1 MVSKE
6 QLRRNKYRRKRVLLK
21 RVHAK
26 GKVALGMVI
35 IILMV
40 LGGEVFR
47 INYNHGDVYA
57 KAVLDHQ
64 TYTSTE
70 LPYKRGQI
78 QTSDGTVLAYSEK
91 VFNLILDV
99 KQLLSDEE
107 YKEPTLSTLTRCF
120 NLDRSELER
129 IVAANP
135 NSRYQKLLKSLT
147 PDDIE
152 EFKTLEADKTQ
163 GKNIKG
169 VWFED
174 SYIRKYPLGTFAADT
189 VGFASANNGGELGI
203 ESQYDDELTG
213 TNGTTY
219 SYVDAGLEVTE
230 TQKAAVDGNNII
242 TTIDY
247 NVQSVIEKCIKEYN
261 QEKPSKNTAVVVA
274 DPSSGEILGM
284 ASYPTFDLNNPR
296 DLSSLYTEEQ
306 LNNMSDTDYKNAL
319 YALWTNY
326 CVSES
331 YEPGSTFKPVTVA
344 AALEEGVVKDGDTYV
359 CNGYE
364 MIGPDRLK
372 CHVYSSGG
380 HGSLT
385 VEQAIMNSCNPY
397 MIHLALELGNSK
409 FAEYQ
414 SLFGFGK
421 TTGIDLPGETTGIVY
436 GDKMTTI
443 DAACNSFGQTI
454 NVNMMQMISAY
465 CSIIN
470 GGMLYQPHI
479 VKRIESANGEVVKEN
494 KATLVRQTVTMS
506 TSKLLRRYLKNT
518 VESGTAK
525 KVAVTGYSVAGKTGT
540 AQKSPRSE
548 NKWLISFIG
557 HAPADNPKFAIYV
570 IIDEPEGTTGTSGS
584 SADVLT
590 LSHDILEKL
599 LPYMSVYK
607 DALEEPVDTSNSE
620 DELTVGDIP
629 EQSAQKTTSAV
640 QNSNTQNSNTQNNN
654 TQSSNTQ
661 SSTAQQGR

>member
-1 MVSKE
+1 MVSDE
-6 QLRRNKYRRKRVLLK
+6 QLRRNKYRRKKVMLR
-21 RVHAK
+21 RVHVK
-26 GKVALGMVI
+26 GQVALGMVVV
-35 IILMV
+35 ILMV
-40 LGGEVFR
+40 LGGQVFR
-47 INYNHGDVYA
+47 INYTHGDTYA

-78 QTSDGTVLAYSEK
+78 LTSDGTVLAYSER
-91 VFNLILDV
+91 VYNLILDV
-99 KQLLSDEE
+99 KQMLSDEA
-107 YKEPTLSTLTRCF
+107 YKEPTLSALVKCF
-120 NLDRSELER
+120 DLDRGELETR
-129 IVAANP
+129 VANNP
-135 NSRYQKLLKSLT
+135 DSRYQKLLKNLT
-147 PDDIE
+147 SDEIE
-152 EFKTLEADKTQ
+152 EFKTLADDKTE
-163 GKNIKG
+163 GKNIEG
-169 VWFED
+169 IWFED
-174 SYIRKYPLGTFAADT
+174 SYIRKYPLGTFACDT

-219 SYVDAGLEVTE
+219 SYVDEGLEVTE
-230 TQKAAVDGNNII
+230 TQKAAVDGNNIV

-247 NVQSVIEKCIKEYN
+247 NVQSVIEQCIKEYN
-261 QEKPSKNTAVVVA
+261 EEKPSKNTAVVVA
-274 DPSSGEILGM
+274 DPSNGEILGM
-284 ASYPTFDLNNPR
+284 ASYPTFDLNKPR
-296 DLSSLYTEEQ
+296 DISGLYTDEQ
-306 LNNMSDTDYKNAL
+306 IATMTDDGYKNAL
-319 YALWTNY
+319 YSLWTNY

-344 AALEEGVVKDGDTYV
+344 SALEEGVVKDGDTYV

-380 HGSLT
+380 HGTLT
-385 VEQAIMNSCNPY
+385 VEQAVMNSCNPY
-397 MIHLALELGNSK
+397 MIHLALELGNAK
-409 FAEYQ
+409 FSEYQ
-414 SLFGFGK
+414 SLFGFGQI
-421 TTGIDLPGETTGIVY
+421 TGIDLPGETTGIVY

-454 NVNMMQMISAY
+454 NVNMMQMMASY

-470 GGMLYQPHI
+470 GGMLYQPHV

-494 KATLVRQTVTMS
+494 KATLIRQTVTMS

-570 IIDEPEGTTGTSGS
+570 IIDEPDGTTGTSGN
-584 SADVLT
+584 SADVLQ

-607 DALEEPVDTSNSE
+607 DALDEPVDTSNSE
-620 DELTVGDIP
+620 DELTVGDVP
-629 EQSAQKTTSAV
+629 EGSI
-640 QNSNTQNSNTQNNN
+640 SNTTETNQTMPSVD
-654 TQSSNTQ
+654 
-661 SSTAQQGR
+661 

>member
-1 MVSKE
+1 MVSDE
-6 QLRRNKYRRKRVLLK
+6 QLRRNKYRRKKVMLR
-21 RVHAK
+21 RVHVK
-26 GKVALGMVI
+26 GQVTLGMVVV
-35 IILMV
+35 ILMV
-40 LGGEVFR
+40 LGGQVFR
-47 INYNHGDVYA
+47 INYTHGDTYA

-78 QTSDGTVLAYSEK
+78 LTSDGTVLAYSER
-91 VFNLILDV
+91 VYNLILDV
-99 KQLLSDEE
+99 KQMLSDEA
-107 YKEPTLSTLTRCF
+107 YKEPTLSALVKCF
-120 NLDRSELER
+120 DLDRGELETR
-129 IVAANP
+129 VANNP
-135 NSRYQKLLKSLT
+135 DSRYQKLLKNLT
-147 PDDIE
+147 SDEIE
-152 EFKTLEADKTQ
+152 EFKTLADDKTE
-163 GKNIKG
+163 GKNIEG

-174 SYIRKYPLGTFAADT
+174 SYIRKYPLGTFACDT

-219 SYVDAGLEVTE
+219 SYVDEGLEVTE
-230 TQKAAVDGNNII
+230 TQKAAVDGNNIV

-247 NVQSVIEKCIKEYN
+247 NVQSVIEQCIKEYN
-261 QEKPSKNTAVVVA
+261 EEKPSKNTAVVVA
-274 DPSSGEILGM
+274 DPSNGEILGM
-284 ASYPTFDLNNPR
+284 ASYPTFDLNKPR
-296 DLSSLYTEEQ
+296 DISGLYTDEQ
-306 LNNMSDTDYKNAL
+306 IATMTDDGYKNAL
-319 YALWTNY
+319 YSLWTNY

-344 AALEEGVVKDGDTYV
+344 SALEEGVVKDGDTYV

-380 HGSLT
+380 HGTLT
-385 VEQAIMNSCNPY
+385 VEQAVMNSCNPY
-397 MIHLALELGNSK
+397 MIHLALELGNAK
-409 FAEYQ
+409 FSEYQ
-414 SLFGFGK
+414 SLFGFGQ

-454 NVNMMQMISAY
+454 NVNMMQMMASY

-470 GGMLYQPHI
+470 GGMLYQPHV

-494 KATLVRQTVTMS
+494 KATLIRQTVTMS

-570 IIDEPEGTTGTSGS
+570 IIDEPDGTTGTSGN
-584 SADVLT
+584 SADVLQ

-607 DALEEPVDTSNSE
+607 DALDEPVDTSNSE
-620 DELTVGDIP
+620 DELTVGDVP
-629 EQSAQKTTSAV
+629 EGSI
-640 QNSNTQNSNTQNNN
+640 SNTTETNQTMPSVD
-654 TQSSNTQ
+654 
-661 SSTAQQGR
+661 

>member
-1 MVSKE
+1 MVSDE
-6 QLRRNKYRRKRVLLK
+6 QLRRNKYRRKKVMLR
-21 RVHAK
+21 RVHVK
-26 GKVALGMVI
+26 GQVALGMVVV
-35 IILMV
+35 ILMV
-40 LGGEVFR
+40 LGGQVFR
-47 INYNHGDVYA
+47 INYTHGDTYA

-78 QTSDGTVLAYSEK
+78 LTSDGTVLAYSER
-91 VFNLILDV
+91 VYNLILDV
-99 KQLLSDEE
+99 KQMLSDEA
-107 YKEPTLSTLTRCF
+107 YKEPTLSALVKCF
-120 NLDRSELER
+120 DLDRGELETR
-129 IVAANP
+129 VANNP
-135 NSRYQKLLKSLT
+135 DSRYQKLLKNLT
-147 PDDIE
+147 SDEIE
-152 EFKTLEADKTQ
+152 EFKTLADDKTE
-163 GKNIKG
+163 GKNIEG

-174 SYIRKYPLGTFAADT
+174 SYIRKYPLGTFACDT

-219 SYVDAGLEVTE
+219 SYVDEGIEVTE
-230 TQKAAVDGNNII
+230 TQKAAVDGNNIV

-247 NVQSVIEKCIKEYN
+247 NVQSVIEQCIKEYN
-261 QEKPSKNTAVVVA
+261 EEKPSKNTAVVVA
-274 DPSSGEILGM
+274 DPSNGEILGM
-284 ASYPTFDLNNPR
+284 ASYPTFDLNKPR
-296 DLSSLYTEEQ
+296 DISGLYTDEQ
-306 LNNMSDTDYKNAL
+306 IATMTDDGYKNAL
-319 YALWTNY
+319 YSLWTNY

-344 AALEEGVVKDGDTYV
+344 SALEEGVVKDGDTYV

-380 HGSLT
+380 HGTLT
-385 VEQAIMNSCNPY
+385 VEQAVMNSCNPY
-397 MIHLALELGNSK
+397 MIHLALELGNAK
-409 FAEYQ
+409 FSEYQ
-414 SLFGFGK
+414 SLFGFGQ

-454 NVNMMQMISAY
+454 NVNMMQMMASY

-470 GGMLYQPHI
+470 GGMLYQPHV

-494 KATLVRQTVTMS
+494 KATLIRQTVTMS

-570 IIDEPEGTTGTSGS
+570 IIDEPDGTTGTSGN
-584 SADVLT
+584 SADVLQ

-607 DALEEPVDTSNSE
+607 DALDEPVDTSNSE
-620 DELTVGDIP
+620 DELTVGDVP
-629 EQSAQKTTSAV
+629 EGSI
-640 QNSNTQNSNTQNNN
+640 SNTTETNQTMPSVD
-654 TQSSNTQ
+654 
-661 SSTAQQGR
+661 

>member
-1 MVSKE
+1 MV
-6 QLRRNKYRRKRVLLK
+6 V
-21 RVHAK
+21 V
-26 GKVALGMVI
+26 
-35 IILMV
+35 ILMV
-40 LGGEVFR
+40 LGGQVFR
-47 INYNHGDVYA
+47 INYTHGDTYA

-78 QTSDGTVLAYSEK
+78 LTSDGTVLAYSER
-91 VFNLILDV
+91 VYNLILDV
-99 KQLLSDEE
+99 KQMLSDEA
-107 YKEPTLSTLTRCF
+107 YKEPTLSALVKCF
-120 NLDRSELER
+120 DLDRGELETR
-129 IVAANP
+129 VANNP
-135 NSRYQKLLKSLT
+135 DSRYQKLLKNLT
-147 PDDIE
+147 SDEIE
-152 EFKTLEADKTQ
+152 EFKTLADDKTE
-163 GKNIKG
+163 GKNIEG

-174 SYIRKYPLGTFAADT
+174 SYIRKYPLGTFACDT

-219 SYVDAGLEVTE
+219 SYVDEGLEVTE
-230 TQKAAVDGNNII
+230 TQKAAVDGNNIV

-247 NVQSVIEKCIKEYN
+247 NVQSVIEQCIKEYN
-261 QEKPSKNTAVVVA
+261 EEKPSKNTAVVVA
-274 DPSSGEILGM
+274 DPSNGEILGM
-284 ASYPTFDLNNPR
+284 ASYPTFDLNKPR
-296 DLSSLYTEEQ
+296 DISGLYTDEQ
-306 LNNMSDTDYKNAL
+306 IATMTDDGYKNAL
-319 YALWTNY
+319 YSLWTNY

-344 AALEEGVVKDGDTYV
+344 SALEEGVVKDGDTYV

-380 HGSLT
+380 HGTLT
-385 VEQAIMNSCNPY
+385 VEQAVMNSCNPY
-397 MIHLALELGNSK
+397 MIHLALELGNAK
-409 FAEYQ
+409 FSEYQ
-414 SLFGFGK
+414 SLFGFGQ

-454 NVNMMQMISAY
+454 NVNMMQMMASY

-470 GGMLYQPHI
+470 GGMLYQPHV

-494 KATLVRQTVTMS
+494 KATLIRQTVTMS

-570 IIDEPEGTTGTSGS
+570 IIDEPDGTTGTSGN
-584 SADVLT
+584 SADVLQ

-607 DALEEPVDTSNSE
+607 DALDEPVDTSNSE
-620 DELTVGDIP
+620 DELTVGDVP
-629 EQSAQKTTSAV
+629 EGSI
-640 QNSNTQNSNTQNNN
+640 SNTTETNQTMPSVD
-654 TQSSNTQ
+654 
-661 SSTAQQGR
+661 

>member
-1 MVSKE
+1 MVSDE
-6 QLRRNKYRRKRVLLK
+6 QLRRNKYRRKKVMLR
-21 RVHAK
+21 RVHVK
-26 GKVALGMVI
+26 GQVALGMVVV
-35 IILMV
+35 ILMV
-40 LGGEVFR
+40 LGGQVFR
-47 INYNHGDVYA
+47 INYTHGDTYA

-78 QTSDGTVLAYSEK
+78 LTSDGTVLAYSER
-91 VFNLILDV
+91 VYNLILDV
-99 KQLLSDEE
+99 KQMLSDEA
-107 YKEPTLSTLTRCF
+107 YKEPTLSALVKCF
-120 NLDRSELER
+120 DLDRGELETR
-129 IVAANP
+129 VANNP
-135 NSRYQKLLKSLT
+135 DSRYQKLLKNLT
-147 PDDIE
+147 SDEIE
-152 EFKTLEADKTQ
+152 EFKTLADDKTE
-163 GKNIKG
+163 GKNIEG

-174 SYIRKYPLGTFAADT
+174 SYIRKYPLGTFACDT

-219 SYVDAGLEVTE
+219 SYVDEGLEVTE
-230 TQKAAVDGNNII
+230 TQKAAVDGNNIV
-242 TTIDY
+242 TTVDY
-247 NVQSVIEKCIKEYN
+247 NVQSVIEQCIKEYN
-261 QEKPSKNTAVVVA
+261 EEKPSKNTAVVVA
-274 DPSSGEILGM
+274 DPSNGEILGM
-284 ASYPTFDLNNPR
+284 ASYPTFDLNKPR
-296 DLSSLYTEEQ
+296 DISGLYTDEQ
-306 LNNMSDTDYKNAL
+306 IATMTDDGYKNAL
-319 YALWTNY
+319 YSLWTNY

-344 AALEEGVVKDGDTYV
+344 SALEEGVVKDGDTYV

-380 HGSLT
+380 HGTLT
-385 VEQAIMNSCNPY
+385 VEQAVMNSCNPY
-397 MIHLALELGNSK
+397 MIHLALELGNAK
-409 FAEYQ
+409 FSEYQ
-414 SLFGFGK
+414 SLFGFGQI
-421 TTGIDLPGETTGIVY
+421 TGIDLPGETTGIVY

-454 NVNMMQMISAY
+454 NVNMMQMMASY

-470 GGMLYQPHI
+470 GGMLYQPHV

-494 KATLVRQTVTMS
+494 KATLIRQTVTMS

-570 IIDEPEGTTGTSGS
+570 IIDEPDGTTGTSGN
-584 SADVLT
+584 SADVLQ

-607 DALEEPVDTSNSE
+607 DALDEPVDTSNSE
-620 DELTVGDIP
+620 DELTVGDVP
-629 EQSAQKTTSAV
+629 EGSI
-640 QNSNTQNSNTQNNN
+640 SNTTETNQTMPSVD
-654 TQSSNTQ
+654 
-661 SSTAQQGR
+661 

>member
-1 MVSKE
+1 MVSDE
-6 QLRRNKYRRKRVLLK
+6 QLRRNKYRRKKVMLR
-21 RVHAK
+21 RVHVK
-26 GKVALGMVI
+26 GQVALGMVVV
-35 IILMV
+35 ILMV
-40 LGGEVFR
+40 LGGQVFR
-47 INYNHGDVYA
+47 INYTHGDTYA

-78 QTSDGTVLAYSEK
+78 LTSDGTVLAYSER
-91 VFNLILDV
+91 VYNLILDV
-99 KQLLSDEE
+99 KQMLSDEA
-107 YKEPTLSTLTRCF
+107 YKEPTLSALVKCF
-120 NLDRSELER
+120 DLDRGELETR
-129 IVAANP
+129 VANNP
-135 NSRYQKLLKSLT
+135 DSRYQKLLKNLT
-147 PDDIE
+147 SDEIE
-152 EFKTLEADKTQ
+152 EFKTLADDKTE
-163 GKNIKG
+163 GKNIEG

-174 SYIRKYPLGTFAADT
+174 SYIRKYPLGTFACDT

-219 SYVDAGLEVTE
+219 SYVDEGLEVTE
-230 TQKAAVDGNNII
+230 TQKAAVDGNNIV

-247 NVQSVIEKCIKEYN
+247 NVQSVIEQCIKEYN
-261 QEKPSKNTAVVVA
+261 EEKPSKNTAVVVA
-274 DPSSGEILGM
+274 DPSNGEILGM
-284 ASYPTFDLNNPR
+284 ASYPTFDLNKPR
-296 DLSSLYTEEQ
+296 DISGLYTDEQ
-306 LNNMSDTDYKNAL
+306 IATMTDDGYKNAL
-319 YALWTNY
+319 YSLWTNY

-344 AALEEGVVKDGDTYV
+344 SALEEGVVKDGDTCV

-380 HGSLT
+380 HGTLT
-385 VEQAIMNSCNPY
+385 VEQAVMNSCNPY
-397 MIHLALELGNSK
+397 MIHLALELGNAK
-409 FAEYQ
+409 FSEYQ
-414 SLFGFGK
+414 SLFGFGQ

-454 NVNMMQMISAY
+454 NVNMMQMMASY

-470 GGMLYQPHI
+470 GGMLYQPHV

-494 KATLVRQTVTMS
+494 KATLIRQTVTMS

-570 IIDEPEGTTGTSGS
+570 IIDEPDGTTGTSGN
-584 SADVLT
+584 SADVLQ

-607 DALEEPVDTSNSE
+607 DALDEPVDTSNSE
-620 DELTVGDIP
+620 DELTVGDVP
-629 EQSAQKTTSAV
+629 EGSI
-640 QNSNTQNSNTQNNN
+640 SNTTETNQTMPSVD
-654 TQSSNTQ
+654 
-661 SSTAQQGR
+661 

>member
-1 MVSKE
+1 MVSDE
-6 QLRRNKYRRKRVLLK
+6 QLRRNKYRRKKVMLR
-21 RVHAK
+21 RVHVK
-26 GKVALGMVI
+26 GQVALGMVVV
-35 IILMV
+35 ILMV
-40 LGGEVFR
+40 LGGQVFR
-47 INYNHGDVYA
+47 INYTHGDTYA

-78 QTSDGTVLAYSEK
+78 LTSDGTVLAYSER
-91 VFNLILDV
+91 VYNLILDV
-99 KQLLSDEE
+99 KQMLSDEA
-107 YKEPTLSTLTRCF
+107 YKEPTLSALVKCF
-120 NLDRSELER
+120 DLDRGELETR
-129 IVAANP
+129 VANNP
-135 NSRYQKLLKSLT
+135 DSRYQKLLKNLT
-147 PDDIE
+147 SDEIE
-152 EFKTLEADKTQ
+152 EFKTLADDKTE
-163 GKNIKG
+163 GKNIDG

-174 SYIRKYPLGTFAADT
+174 SYIRKYPLGTFACDT

-219 SYVDAGLEVTE
+219 SYVDEGLEVTE
-230 TQKAAVDGNNII
+230 TQKAAVDGNNIV

-247 NVQSVIEKCIKEYN
+247 NVQSVIEQCIKEYN
-261 QEKPSKNTAVVVA
+261 EEKPSKNTAVVVA
-274 DPSSGEILGM
+274 DPSNGEILGM
-284 ASYPTFDLNNPR
+284 ASYPTFDLNKPR
-296 DLSSLYTEEQ
+296 DISGLYTDEQ
-306 LNNMSDTDYKNAL
+306 IATMTDDGYKNAL
-319 YALWTNY
+319 YSLWTNY

-344 AALEEGVVKDGDTYV
+344 SALEEGVVKDGDTYV

-380 HGSLT
+380 HGTLT
-385 VEQAIMNSCNPY
+385 VEQAVMNSCNPY
-397 MIHLALELGNSK
+397 MIHLALELGNAK
-409 FAEYQ
+409 FSEYQ
-414 SLFGFGK
+414 SLFGFGQ

-454 NVNMMQMISAY
+454 NVNMMQMMASY

-470 GGMLYQPHI
+470 GGMLYQPHV

-494 KATLVRQTVTMS
+494 KATLIRQTVTMS

-570 IIDEPEGTTGTSGS
+570 IIDEPDGTTGTSGN
-584 SADVLT
+584 SADVLQ

-607 DALEEPVDTSNSE
+607 DALDEPVDTSNSE
-620 DELTVGDIP
+620 DELTVGDVP
-629 EQSAQKTTSAV
+629 EGSI
-640 QNSNTQNSNTQNNN
+640 SNTTETNQTMPSVD
-654 TQSSNTQ
+654 
-661 SSTAQQGR
+661 

>member
-1 MVSKE
+1 MLNSE
-6 QLRRNKYRRKRVLLK
+6 QVRRNKYRRKRVMMK

-35 IILMV
+35 VVLTV
-40 LGGEVFR
+40 LGGQVFR
-47 INYNHGDVYA
+47 INYTHGDTYA

-78 QTSDGTVLAYSEK
+78 LTSDGTVLAYSEK
-91 VFNLILDV
+91 VYNLILDV
-99 KQLLSDEE
+99 KLMLSDEE
-107 YKEPTLSTLTRCF
+107 YKEPTLSALTRCF
-120 NLDRSELER
+120 NLERSELES
-129 IVAANP
+129 IVAKNP
-135 NSRYQKLLKSLT
+135 TSRYQKLLRNLT
-147 PDDIE
+147 LDEISEFENLMNDKIE
-152 EFKTLEADKTQ
+152 

-174 SYIRKYPLGTFAADT
+174 SYIRKYPLGTFASDT
-189 VGFASANNGGELGI
+189 IGFASANNGGELGL
-203 ESQYDDELTG
+203 ESQYDEELTG
-213 TNGTTY
+213 TNGMTY

-230 TQKAAVDGNNII
+230 TQKAAVDGNNIV

-261 QEKPSKNTAVVVA
+261 EEKPSKNTAVIVA
-274 DPSSGEILGM
+274 DPSNGEILGM

-296 DLSSLYTEEQ
+296 NLSSIYTQEQ
-306 LNNMSDTDYKNAL
+306 IDGMSDDEYKNAL
-319 YALWTNY
+319 YSLWTNF

-364 MIGPDRLK
+364 MIGPNRLK
-372 CHVYSSGG
+372 CHVFQTLGG
-380 HGSLT
+380 HGLLT
-385 VEQAIMNSCNPY
+385 VEQAIMNSCNPF
-397 MIHLALELGNSK
+397 MIHLALELGNTK

-454 NVNMMQMISAY
+454 NVNMMQMMASY

-479 VKRIESANGEVVKEN
+479 VKRIESASGEVVKEN

-525 KVAVTGYSVAGKTGT
+525 KVSVTGYSIAGKTGT

-570 IIDEPEGTTGTSGS
+570 IIDEPDGTNGTSGS

-607 DALEEPVDTSNSE
+607 DALDEEVDTTDSE
-620 DELTVGDIP
+620 DELTVGDVP
-629 EQSAQKTTSAV
+629 ESSSDNSSENTSSANQ
-640 QNSNTQNSNTQNNN
+640 
-654 TQSSNTQ
+654 
-661 SSTAQQGR
+661 

>member
-1 MVSKE
+1 MVSDE
-6 QLRRNKYRRKRVLLK
+6 QLRRNKYRRKKVMLR
-21 RVHAK
+21 RVHVK
-26 GKVALGMVI
+26 GQVALGMVVV
-35 IILMV
+35 ILMV
-40 LGGEVFR
+40 LGGQVFR
-47 INYNHGDVYA
+47 INYTHGDTYA

-78 QTSDGTVLAYSEK
+78 LTSDGTVLAYSER
-91 VFNLILDV
+91 VYNLILDV
-99 KQLLSDEE
+99 KQMLSDEA
-107 YKEPTLSTLTRCF
+107 YKEPTLSALVKCF
-120 NLDRSELER
+120 DLDRGELETR
-129 IVAANP
+129 VANNP
-135 NSRYQKLLKSLT
+135 DSRYQKLLKNLT
-147 PDDIE
+147 SDEIE
-152 EFKTLEADKTQ
+152 EFKTLADDKTE
-163 GKNIKG
+163 GKNIEG
-169 VWFED
+169 VWFDD
-174 SYIRKYPLGTFAADT
+174 SYIRKYPLGTFACDT

-219 SYVDAGLEVTE
+219 SYVDEGLEVTE
-230 TQKAAVDGNNII
+230 TQKAAVDGNNIV

-247 NVQSVIEKCIKEYN
+247 NVQSVIEQCIKEYN
-261 QEKPSKNTAVVVA
+261 EEKPSKNTAVVVA
-274 DPSSGEILGM
+274 DPSNGEILGM
-284 ASYPTFDLNNPR
+284 ASYPTFDLNKPR
-296 DLSSLYTEEQ
+296 DISGLYTDEQ
-306 LNNMSDTDYKNAL
+306 IATMTDDGYKNAL
-319 YALWTNY
+319 YSLWTNY

-344 AALEEGVVKDGDTYV
+344 SALEEGVVKDGDTYV

-380 HGSLT
+380 HGTLT
-385 VEQAIMNSCNPY
+385 VEQAVMNSCNPY
-397 MIHLALELGNSK
+397 MIHLALELGNAK
-409 FAEYQ
+409 FSEYQ
-414 SLFGFGK
+414 SLFGFGQ

-454 NVNMMQMISAY
+454 NVNMMQMMASY

-470 GGMLYQPHI
+470 GGMLYQPHV

-494 KATLVRQTVTMS
+494 KATLIRQTVTMS

-570 IIDEPEGTTGTSGS
+570 IIDEPDGTTGTSGN
-584 SADVLT
+584 SADVLQ
-590 LSHDILEKL
+590 LSHDILERL

-607 DALEEPVDTSNSE
+607 DALDEPVDTSNSE
-620 DELTVGDIP
+620 DELTVGDVP
-629 EQSAQKTTSAV
+629 EGSI
-640 QNSNTQNSNTQNNN
+640 SNTTETNQTMPSVD
-654 TQSSNTQ
+654 
-661 SSTAQQGR
+661 

>member
-1 MVSKE
+1 MVSDE
-6 QLRRNKYRRKRVLLK
+6 QLRRNKYRRKKVMLR
-21 RVHAK
+21 RVHVK
-26 GKVALGMVI
+26 GQVALGMVVV
-35 IILMV
+35 ILMA
-40 LGGEVFR
+40 LGGQVFR
-47 INYNHGDVYA
+47 INYTHGDTYA

-78 QTSDGTVLAYSEK
+78 LTSDGTVLAYSER
-91 VFNLILDV
+91 VYNLILDV
-99 KQLLSDEE
+99 KQMLSDEA
-107 YKEPTLSTLTRCF
+107 YKEPTLSALVKCF
-120 NLDRSELER
+120 DLDRGELETR
-129 IVAANP
+129 VANNP
-135 NSRYQKLLKSLT
+135 DSRYQKLLKNLT
-147 PDDIE
+147 SDEIE
-152 EFKTLEADKTQ
+152 EFKTLADDKTE
-163 GKNIKG
+163 GKNIEG

-174 SYIRKYPLGTFAADT
+174 SYIRKYPLGTFACDT

-219 SYVDAGLEVTE
+219 SYVDEGLEVTE
-230 TQKAAVDGNNII
+230 TQKAAVDGNNIV

-247 NVQSVIEKCIKEYN
+247 NVQSVIEQCIKEYN
-261 QEKPSKNTAVVVA
+261 EEKPSKNTAVVVA
-274 DPSSGEILGM
+274 DPSNGEILGM
-284 ASYPTFDLNNPR
+284 ASYPTFDLNKPR
-296 DLSSLYTEEQ
+296 DISGLYTDEQ
-306 LNNMSDTDYKNAL
+306 IATMTDDGYKNAL
-319 YALWTNY
+319 YSLWTNY

-344 AALEEGVVKDGDTYV
+344 SALEEGVVKDGDTYV

-380 HGSLT
+380 HGTLT
-385 VEQAIMNSCNPY
+385 VEQAVMNSCNPY
-397 MIHLALELGNSK
+397 MIHLALELGNAK
-409 FAEYQ
+409 FSEYQ
-414 SLFGFGK
+414 SLFGFGQ

-454 NVNMMQMISAY
+454 NVNMMQMMASY

-470 GGMLYQPHI
+470 GGMLYQPHV

-494 KATLVRQTVTMS
+494 KATLIRQTVTMS

-570 IIDEPEGTTGTSGS
+570 IIDEPDGTTGTSGN
-584 SADVLT
+584 SADVLQ

-607 DALEEPVDTSNSE
+607 DALDEPVDTSNSE
-620 DELTVGDIP
+620 DELTVGDVP
-629 EQSAQKTTSAV
+629 EGSI
-640 QNSNTQNSNTQNNN
+640 SNTTETNQTMPSVD
-654 TQSSNTQ
+654 
-661 SSTAQQGR
+661 

>member
-1 MVSKE
+1 MVSDE
-6 QLRRNKYRRKRVLLK
+6 QLRRNKYRRKKVMLR
-21 RVHAK
+21 RVHVK
-26 GKVALGMVI
+26 GQVALGMVVV
-35 IILMV
+35 ILMV
-40 LGGEVFR
+40 LGGQVFR
-47 INYNHGDVYA
+47 INYTHGDTYA

-78 QTSDGTVLAYSEK
+78 LTSDGTVLAYSER
-91 VFNLILDV
+91 VYNLILDV
-99 KQLLSDEE
+99 KQMLSDEA
-107 YKEPTLSTLTRCF
+107 YKEPTLSALVKCF
-120 NLDRSELER
+120 DIDRGELETR
-129 IVAANP
+129 VANNP
-135 NSRYQKLLKSLT
+135 DSRYQKLLKNLT
-147 PDDIE
+147 SDEIE
-152 EFKTLEADKTQ
+152 EFKTLADDKTE
-163 GKNIKG
+163 GKNIEG

-174 SYIRKYPLGTFAADT
+174 SYIRKYPLGTFACDT

-219 SYVDAGLEVTE
+219 SYVDEGLEVTE
-230 TQKAAVDGNNII
+230 TQKAAVDGNNIV

-247 NVQSVIEKCIKEYN
+247 NVQSVIEQCIKEYN
-261 QEKPSKNTAVVVA
+261 EEKPSKNTAVVVA
-274 DPSSGEILGM
+274 DPSNGEILGM
-284 ASYPTFDLNNPR
+284 ASYPTFDLNKPR
-296 DLSSLYTEEQ
+296 DISGLYTDEQ
-306 LNNMSDTDYKNAL
+306 IATMTDDGYKNAL
-319 YALWTNY
+319 YSLWTNY

-344 AALEEGVVKDGDTYV
+344 SALEEGVVKDGDTYV

-380 HGSLT
+380 HGTLT
-385 VEQAIMNSCNPY
+385 VEQAVMNSCNPY
-397 MIHLALELGNSK
+397 MIHLALELGNAK
-409 FAEYQ
+409 FSEYQ
-414 SLFGFGK
+414 SLFGFGQ

-454 NVNMMQMISAY
+454 NVNMMQMMASY

-470 GGMLYQPHI
+470 GGMLYQPHV

-494 KATLVRQTVTMS
+494 KATLIRQTVTMS

-570 IIDEPEGTTGTSGS
+570 IIDEPDGTTGTSGN
-584 SADVLT
+584 SADVLQ

-607 DALEEPVDTSNSE
+607 DALDEPVDTSNSE
-620 DELTVGDIP
+620 DELTVGDVP
-629 EQSAQKTTSAV
+629 EGSI
-640 QNSNTQNSNTQNNN
+640 SNTTETNQTMPSVD
-654 TQSSNTQ
+654 
-661 SSTAQQGR
+661 

>member
-1 MVSKE
+1 MVSDE
-6 QLRRNKYRRKRVLLK
+6 QLRRNKYRGKKVMLR
-21 RVHAK
+21 RVHVK
-26 GKVALGMVI
+26 GQVALGMVVV
-35 IILMV
+35 ILMV
-40 LGGEVFR
+40 LGGQVFR
-47 INYNHGDVYA
+47 INYTHGDTYA

-78 QTSDGTVLAYSEK
+78 LTSDGTVLAYSER
-91 VFNLILDV
+91 VYNLILDV
-99 KQLLSDEE
+99 KQMLSDEA
-107 YKEPTLSTLTRCF
+107 YKEPTLSALVKCF
-120 NLDRSELER
+120 DLDRGELETR
-129 IVAANP
+129 VANNP
-135 NSRYQKLLKSLT
+135 DSRYQKLLKNLT
-147 PDDIE
+147 SDEIE
-152 EFKTLEADKTQ
+152 EFKTLADDKTE
-163 GKNIKG
+163 GKNIEG

-174 SYIRKYPLGTFAADT
+174 SYIRKYPLGTFACDT

-219 SYVDAGLEVTE
+219 SYVDEGLEVTE
-230 TQKAAVDGNNII
+230 TQKAAVDGNNIV

-247 NVQSVIEKCIKEYN
+247 NVQSVIEQCIKEYN
-261 QEKPSKNTAVVVA
+261 EEKPSKNTAVVVA
-274 DPSSGEILGM
+274 DPSNGEILGM
-284 ASYPTFDLNNPR
+284 ASYPTFDLNKPR
-296 DLSSLYTEEQ
+296 DISGLYTDEQ
-306 LNNMSDTDYKNAL
+306 IATMTDDGYKNAL
-319 YALWTNY
+319 YSLWTNY

-344 AALEEGVVKDGDTYV
+344 SALEEGVVKDGDTYV

-380 HGSLT
+380 HGTLT
-385 VEQAIMNSCNPY
+385 VEQAVMNSCNPY
-397 MIHLALELGNSK
+397 MIHLALELGNAK
-409 FAEYQ
+409 FSEYQ
-414 SLFGFGK
+414 SLFGFGQ

-454 NVNMMQMISAY
+454 NVNMMQMMASY

-470 GGMLYQPHI
+470 GGMLYQPHV

-494 KATLVRQTVTMS
+494 KATLIRQTVTMS

-570 IIDEPEGTTGTSGS
+570 IIDEPDGTTGTSGN
-584 SADVLT
+584 SADVLQ

-607 DALEEPVDTSNSE
+607 DALDEPVDTSNSE
-620 DELTVGDIP
+620 DELTVGDVP
-629 EQSAQKTTSAV
+629 EGSI
-640 QNSNTQNSNTQNNN
+640 SNTTETNQTMPSVD
-654 TQSSNTQ
+654 
-661 SSTAQQGR
+661 

>member
-1 MVSKE
+1 MVSDE
-6 QLRRNKYRRKRVLLK
+6 QLRRNKYRRKKVMLR
-21 RVHAK
+21 RVHVK
-26 GKVALGMVI
+26 GQVALGMVVV
-35 IILMV
+35 ILMV
-40 LGGEVFR
+40 LGGQVFR
-47 INYNHGDVYA
+47 INYTHGDTYA

-78 QTSDGTVLAYSEK
+78 LTSDGTVLAYSER
-91 VFNLILDV
+91 VYNLILDV
-99 KQLLSDEE
+99 KQMLSDEA
-107 YKEPTLSTLTRCF
+107 YKEPTLSALVKCF
-120 NLDRSELER
+120 DLDRGELETR
-129 IVAANP
+129 VANNP
-135 NSRYQKLLKSLT
+135 DSRYQKLLKNLT
-147 PDDIE
+147 SDEIE
-152 EFKTLEADKTQ
+152 EFKTLADDKTE
-163 GKNIKG
+163 GKNIEG

-174 SYIRKYPLGTFAADT
+174 SYIRKYPLGTFACDT

-219 SYVDAGLEVTE
+219 SYVDEGLEVTE
-230 TQKAAVDGNNII
+230 TKKAAVDGNNIV

-247 NVQSVIEKCIKEYN
+247 NVQSVIEQCIKEYN
-261 QEKPSKNTAVVVA
+261 EEKPSKNTAVVVA
-274 DPSSGEILGM
+274 DPSNGEILGM
-284 ASYPTFDLNNPR
+284 ASYPTFDLNKPR
-296 DLSSLYTEEQ
+296 DISGLYTDEQ
-306 LNNMSDTDYKNAL
+306 IATMTDDDYKNAL
-319 YALWTNY
+319 YLLWTNY

-344 AALEEGVVKDGDTYV
+344 SALEEGVVKDGDTYV

-380 HGSLT
+380 HGTLT
-385 VEQAIMNSCNPY
+385 VEQAVMNSCNPY
-397 MIHLALELGNSK
+397 MIHLALELGNAK

-414 SLFGFGK
+414 SLFGFGQ

-454 NVNMMQMISAY
+454 NVNMMQMMASY

-470 GGMLYQPHI
+470 GGMLYQPHV

-494 KATLVRQTVTMS
+494 KATLIRQTVTMS

-570 IIDEPEGTTGTSGS
+570 IIDEPDGTTGTSGN
-584 SADVLT
+584 SADVLQ

-607 DALEEPVDTSNSE
+607 DALDEPVDTSNSE
-620 DELTVGDIP
+620 DELTVGDVP
-629 EQSAQKTTSAV
+629 EGSI
-640 QNSNTQNSNTQNNN
+640 SNTTETNQTMPSVD
-654 TQSSNTQ
+654 
-661 SSTAQQGR
+661 

>member
-1 MVSKE
+1 MV
-6 QLRRNKYRRKRVLLK
+6 V
-21 RVHAK
+21 V
-26 GKVALGMVI
+26 
-35 IILMV
+35 ILMV
-40 LGGEVFR
+40 LGGQVFR
-47 INYNHGDVYA
+47 INYTHGDTYA

-78 QTSDGTVLAYSEK
+78 LTSDGTVLAYSER
-91 VFNLILDV
+91 VYNLILDV
-99 KQLLSDEE
+99 KQMLSDEA
-107 YKEPTLSTLTRCF
+107 YKEPTLSALVKCF
-120 NLDRSELER
+120 DLDRGELETR
-129 IVAANP
+129 VANNP
-135 NSRYQKLLKSLT
+135 DSRYQKLLKNLT
-147 PDDIE
+147 SDEIE
-152 EFKTLEADKTQ
+152 EFKTLADDKTE
-163 GKNIKG
+163 GKNIEG

-174 SYIRKYPLGTFAADT
+174 SYIRKYPLGTFACDT

-219 SYVDAGLEVTE
+219 SYVDEGLEVTE
-230 TQKAAVDGNNII
+230 TQKAAVDGNNIV

-247 NVQSVIEKCIKEYN
+247 NVQSVIEQCIKEYN
-261 QEKPSKNTAVVVA
+261 EEKPSKNTAVVVA
-274 DPSSGEILGM
+274 DPSNGEILGM
-284 ASYPTFDLNNPR
+284 ASYPTFDLNKPR
-296 DLSSLYTEEQ
+296 DISGLYTDEQ
-306 LNNMSDTDYKNAL
+306 IATMTDDGYKNAL
-319 YALWTNY
+319 YSLWTNY

-344 AALEEGVVKDGDTYV
+344 SALEEGVVKDGDTYV

-380 HGSLT
+380 HGTLT
-385 VEQAIMNSCNPY
+385 VEQAVMNSCNPY
-397 MIHLALELGNSK
+397 MIHLALELGNAK
-409 FAEYQ
+409 FSEYQ
-414 SLFGFGK
+414 SLFGFGQI
-421 TTGIDLPGETTGIVY
+421 TGIDLPGETTGIVY

-454 NVNMMQMISAY
+454 NVNMMQMMASY

-470 GGMLYQPHI
+470 GGMLYQPHV

-494 KATLVRQTVTMS
+494 KATLIRQTVTMS

-570 IIDEPEGTTGTSGS
+570 IIDEPDGTTGTSGN
-584 SADVLT
+584 SADVLQ

-607 DALEEPVDTSNSE
+607 DALDEPVDTSNSE
-620 DELTVGDIP
+620 DELTVGDVP
-629 EQSAQKTTSAV
+629 EGSI
-640 QNSNTQNSNTQNNN
+640 SNTTETNQTMPSVD
-654 TQSSNTQ
+654 
-661 SSTAQQGR
+661 

>member
-1 MVSKE
+1 MVSDE
-6 QLRRNKYRRKRVLLK
+6 QLRRNKYRRKKVMLR
-21 RVHAK
+21 RVHVK
-26 GKVALGMVI
+26 GQVALGMVVV
-35 IILMV
+35 ILMV
-40 LGGEVFR
+40 LGGQVFR
-47 INYNHGDVYA
+47 INYTHGDTYA

-78 QTSDGTVLAYSEK
+78 LTSDGTVLAYSER
-91 VFNLILDV
+91 VYNLILDV
-99 KQLLSDEE
+99 KQMLSDEA
-107 YKEPTLSTLTRCF
+107 YKEPTLSALVKCF
-120 NLDRSELER
+120 DLDRGELETR
-129 IVAANP
+129 VANNP
-135 NSRYQKLLKSLT
+135 DSRYQKLLKNLT
-147 PDDIE
+147 SDEIE
-152 EFKTLEADKTQ
+152 EFKTLADDKTE
-163 GKNIKG
+163 GKNIEG

-174 SYIRKYPLGTFAADT
+174 SYIRKYPLGTFACDT

-219 SYVDAGLEVTE
+219 SYVDDGLEVTE
-230 TQKAAVDGNNII
+230 TQKAAVDGNNIV

-247 NVQSVIEKCIKEYN
+247 NVQSVIEQCIKEYN
-261 QEKPSKNTAVVVA
+261 EEKPSKNTAVVVA
-274 DPSSGEILGM
+274 DPSNGEILGM
-284 ASYPTFDLNNPR
+284 ASYPTFDLNKPR
-296 DLSSLYTEEQ
+296 DISGLYTDEQ
-306 LNNMSDTDYKNAL
+306 IATMTDDGYKNAL
-319 YALWTNY
+319 YSLWTNY

-344 AALEEGVVKDGDTYV
+344 SALEEGVVKDGDTYV

-380 HGSLT
+380 HGTLT
-385 VEQAIMNSCNPY
+385 VEQAVMNSCNPY
-397 MIHLALELGNSK
+397 MIHLALELGNAK
-409 FAEYQ
+409 FSEYQ
-414 SLFGFGK
+414 SLFGFGQ

-454 NVNMMQMISAY
+454 NVNMMQMMASY

-470 GGMLYQPHI
+470 GGMLYQPHV

-494 KATLVRQTVTMS
+494 KATLIRQTVTMS

-570 IIDEPEGTTGTSGS
+570 IIDEPDGTTGTSGN
-584 SADVLT
+584 SADVLQ

-607 DALEEPVDTSNSE
+607 DALDEPVDTSNSE
-620 DELTVGDIP
+620 DELTVGDVP
-629 EQSAQKTTSAV
+629 EGSI
-640 QNSNTQNSNTQNNN
+640 SNTTETNQTMPSVD
-654 TQSSNTQ
+654 
-661 SSTAQQGR
+661 

>member
-1 MVSKE
+1 MVSDE
-6 QLRRNKYRRKRVLLK
+6 QLRRNKYRRKKVMLR
-21 RVHAK
+21 RVHVK
-26 GKVALGMVI
+26 GQVALGMVVV
-35 IILMV
+35 ILMV
-40 LGGEVFR
+40 LEGQVFR
-47 INYNHGDVYA
+47 INYTHGDTYA

-78 QTSDGTVLAYSEK
+78 LTSDGTVLAYSER
-91 VFNLILDV
+91 VYNLILDV
-99 KQLLSDEE
+99 KQMLSDEA
-107 YKEPTLSTLTRCF
+107 YKEPTLSALVKCF
-120 NLDRSELER
+120 DLDRGELETR
-129 IVAANP
+129 VANNP
-135 NSRYQKLLKSLT
+135 DSRYQKLLKNLT
-147 PDDIE
+147 SDEIE
-152 EFKTLEADKTQ
+152 EFKTLADDKTE
-163 GKNIKG
+163 GKNIEG

-174 SYIRKYPLGTFAADT
+174 SYIRKYPLGTFACDT

-219 SYVDAGLEVTE
+219 SYVDEGLEVTE
-230 TQKAAVDGNNII
+230 TQKAAVDGNNIV

-247 NVQSVIEKCIKEYN
+247 NVQSVIEQCIKEYN
-261 QEKPSKNTAVVVA
+261 EEKPSKNTAVVVA
-274 DPSSGEILGM
+274 DPSNGEILGM
-284 ASYPTFDLNNPR
+284 ASYPTFDLNKPR
-296 DLSSLYTEEQ
+296 DISGLYTDEQ
-306 LNNMSDTDYKNAL
+306 IATMTDDGYKNAL
-319 YALWTNY
+319 YSLWTNY

-344 AALEEGVVKDGDTYV
+344 SALEEGVVKDGDTYV

-380 HGSLT
+380 HGTLT
-385 VEQAIMNSCNPY
+385 VEQAVMNSCNPY
-397 MIHLALELGNSK
+397 MIHLALELGNAK
-409 FAEYQ
+409 FSEYQ
-414 SLFGFGK
+414 SLFGFGQ

-454 NVNMMQMISAY
+454 NVNMMQMMASY

-470 GGMLYQPHI
+470 GGMLYQPHV

-494 KATLVRQTVTMS
+494 KATLIRQTVTMS

-570 IIDEPEGTTGTSGS
+570 IIDEPDGTTGTSGN
-584 SADVLT
+584 SADVLQ

-607 DALEEPVDTSNSE
+607 DALDEPVDTSNSE
-620 DELTVGDIP
+620 DELTVGDVP
-629 EQSAQKTTSAV
+629 EGSI
-640 QNSNTQNSNTQNNN
+640 SNTTETNQTMPSVD
-654 TQSSNTQ
+654 
-661 SSTAQQGR
+661 

>member
-1 MVSKE
+1 MVSDE
-6 QLRRNKYRRKRVLLK
+6 QLRRNKYRRKKVMLR
-21 RVHAK
+21 RVHVK
-26 GKVALGMVI
+26 GQVALGMVVV
-35 IILMV
+35 ILMA
-40 LGGEVFR
+40 LGGQVFR
-47 INYNHGDVYA
+47 INYTHGDTYA

-78 QTSDGTVLAYSEK
+78 LTSDGTVLAYSER
-91 VFNLILDV
+91 VYNLILDV
-99 KQLLSDEE
+99 KQMLSDEA
-107 YKEPTLSTLTRCF
+107 YKEPTLSALVKCF
-120 NLDRSELER
+120 DLDRGELETR
-129 IVAANP
+129 VANNP
-135 NSRYQKLLKSLT
+135 DSRYQKLLKNLT
-147 PDDIE
+147 SDEIE
-152 EFKTLEADKTQ
+152 EFKTLADDKTE
-163 GKNIKG
+163 GKNIEG

-174 SYIRKYPLGTFAADT
+174 SYIRKYPLGTFACDT

-203 ESQYDDELTG
+203 ESKYDDELTG

-219 SYVDAGLEVTE
+219 SYVDEGLEVTE
-230 TQKAAVDGNNII
+230 TQKAAVDGNNIV

-247 NVQSVIEKCIKEYN
+247 NVQSVIEQCIKEYN
-261 QEKPSKNTAVVVA
+261 EEKPSKNTAVVVA
-274 DPSSGEILGM
+274 DPSNGEILGM
-284 ASYPTFDLNNPR
+284 ASYPTFDLNKPR
-296 DLSSLYTEEQ
+296 DISGLYTDEQ
-306 LNNMSDTDYKNAL
+306 IATMTDDGYKNAL
-319 YALWTNY
+319 YSLWTNY

-344 AALEEGVVKDGDTYV
+344 SALEEGVVKDGDTYV

-380 HGSLT
+380 HGTLT
-385 VEQAIMNSCNPY
+385 VEQAVMNSCNPY
-397 MIHLALELGNSK
+397 MIHLALELGNAK
-409 FAEYQ
+409 FSEYQ
-414 SLFGFGK
+414 SLFGFGQ

-454 NVNMMQMISAY
+454 NVNMMQMMASY

-470 GGMLYQPHI
+470 GGMLYQPHV

-494 KATLVRQTVTMS
+494 KATLIRQTVTMS

-570 IIDEPEGTTGTSGS
+570 IIDEPDGTTGTSGN
-584 SADVLT
+584 SADVLQ

-607 DALEEPVDTSNSE
+607 DALDEHVDTSNSE
-620 DELTVGDIP
+620 DELTVGDVP
-629 EQSAQKTTSAV
+629 EGSI
-640 QNSNTQNSNTQNNN
+640 SNTTETNQTMPSVD
-654 TQSSNTQ
+654 
-661 SSTAQQGR
+661 